1 MVYNIRPD
9 ILHVQLPN
17 GACIQAHSV
26 GSLSLPNLPIPLV
39 VYLFNDT
46 DLSLSLLSISD
57 LCKAGCLATFTDD
70 RCVVTYNGSIVVD
83 ETKAKRDA
91 LWHVALPMKQSYARA
106 ATVPYHSVPT
116 NSSTDDDFVRF
127 MHAAFGSPAISSF
140 AAAVKRKYMPSL
152 FRLTSSILAANPPH
166 TTPTA
171 LGHLDQI
178 RQGQQSTKRFT
189 SLFQDV
195 EDDASELQ
203 PPISE
208 TSINNH
214 AYVHVF
220 MLTET
225 MHSDLT
231 GKLPITSFSGMQYI
245 IISVLDGYIH
255 AEPMKSRHQ
264 LEYIAA
270 YKRTINFFSNL
281 GRKPIFQRLDNE
293 TSTALESFARGNDI
307 SIQYCA
313 PHQHRALKAER
324 AIRTF
329 KNHFISTLCTVADD
343 FPLGLWDEL
352 LPQAELCLNHLLPYP
367 SNMSISAY
375 AGLHGG
381 PFDFAA
387 HPIAPAGSKVVVHD
401 KPAIRASWAPHGTHG
416 YYLGPAPSHYRCYRV
431 WTTNSRS
438 IRISDTLAWFLQR
451 LQMPGPSAHDF
462 FCTAV
467 HDLTEATKKLF
478 VNKTIN
484 GAAHPTGQLIN
495 TLTDTLTQLAA
506 MYPQHITPLIDTG
519 TTTAKAHPEREQR
532 VPIQHINST
541 PSTPAEP
548 EQRVSGA
555 NDVQKGSEAPRTQ
568 SAEQYDTLQPP
579 AALSPEAVNVPNTP
593 IASTTTFQ
601 QTVTRPPQSTDRV
614 TRLDAKKMLK
624 ATHAFHT
631 SATLNLDE
639 LGKPLKYRSAK
650 KGPNTTK

>member
-9 ILHVQLPN
+9 ILNVQLPN

-39 VYLFNDT
+39 VYLYT

-70 RCVVTYNGSIVVD
+70 RSVVTYNGGIVVD
-83 ETKAKRDA
+83 ETKAKHDA
-91 LWHVALPMKQSYARA
+91 LWHVALPMTQSHARA
-106 ATVPYHSVPT
+106 ATVQYHSVPT
-116 NSSTDDDFVRF
+116 NSSTDNAFVRF

-140 AAAVKRKYMPSL
+140 AAAVKRKYTPSL
-152 FRLTSSILAANPPH
+152 SRLTSSILAANPPH

-195 EDDASELQ
+195 EDDASELE

-214 AYVHVF
+214 ACVHVF
-220 MLTET
+220 LLTET

-231 GKLPITSFSGMQYI
+231 GKFPITSFSGMQYI

-255 AEPMKSRHQ
+255 AEPMKSRHH

-270 YKRTINFFSNL
+270 YKRTINFYSKL

-293 TSTALESFARGNDI
+293 TSTTLESFARGNDI
-307 SIQYCA
+307 SVQYCA

-329 KNHFISTLCTVADD
+329 KNHLISTLCTVADD

-367 SNMSISAY
+367 SNMSILAY

-381 PFDFAA
+381 PFDSQLILLHQLAVKSSYMTSRLSVLHGRHMAHMGIIWVQHLLITGATVCGLQTHAA
-387 HPIAPAGSKVVVHD
+387 SAFLTLL
-401 KPAIRASWAPHGTHG
+401 HGF
-416 YYLGPAPSHYRCYRV
+416 YKDYRCLAHQH
-431 WTTNSRS
+431 TIFSALPSMILLKPPKNCSLTKPSMEPHIPLDNLLTHSR
-438 IRISDTLAWFLQR
+438 TL
-451 LQMPGPSAHDF
+451 S
-462 FCTAV
+462 
-467 HDLTEATKKLF
+467 
-478 VNKTIN
+478 
-484 GAAHPTGQLIN
+484 
-495 TLTDTLTQLAA
+495 
-506 MYPQHITPLIDTG
+506 
-519 TTTAKAHPEREQR
+519 
-532 VPIQHINST
+532 
-541 PSTPAEP
+541 
-548 EQRVSGA
+548 
-555 NDVQKGSEAPRTQ
+555 
-568 SAEQYDTLQPP
+568 
-579 AALSPEAVNVPNTP
+579 LS
-593 IASTTTFQ
+593 
-601 QTVTRPPQSTDRV
+601 
-614 TRLDAKKMLK
+614 
-624 ATHAFHT
+624 
-631 SATLNLDE
+631 
-639 LGKPLKYRSAK
+639 
-650 KGPNTTK
+650 